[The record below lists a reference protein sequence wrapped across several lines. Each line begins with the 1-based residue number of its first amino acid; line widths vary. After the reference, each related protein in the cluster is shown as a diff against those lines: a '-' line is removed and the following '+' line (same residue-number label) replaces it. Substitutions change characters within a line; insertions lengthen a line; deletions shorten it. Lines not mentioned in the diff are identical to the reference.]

1 MEMGLRIRLPRDR
14 ISVPVARHVVRS
26 AIEGIGVTA
35 ECADD
40 IELALSEACSNVLLH
55 SGPGANYDVR
65 VDLNDESCVLRI
77 IDRGSGFDPGALPDD
92 RPAPD
97 AESGRGLPL
106 MSSLVDRVQ
115 FVSRPEMG
123 TIVHL
128 EKRLVYDQNRQ
139 PSGDSG

>member
-1 MEMGLRIRLPRDR
+1 MEIGLRIRLPRDR

-55 SGPGANYDVR
+55 AGAGAVYDVR
-65 VDLNDESCVLRI
+65 VDLDDERCVLRI
-77 IDRGSGFDPGALPDD
+77 IDRGRGFDPGTMPDE

-97 AESGRGLPL
+97 AERGRGLPL

-115 FVSRPEMG
+115 FVSKPEIG
-123 TIVHL
+123 TVVHL
-128 EKRLVYDQNRQ
+128 EKRLVYDQNRW
-139 PSGDSG
+139 PGGDSG